1 MLKTS
6 KKISNIRKLL
16 LKYNIDYYLIP
27 HSDEYQNEFLPNYSK
42 RLEWISDFTG
52 SAGDVI
58 IGNKKAYLFVDSR
71 YTIQA
76 DSEVNKKSYKIFN
89 YNKLTPLNLL
99 KLKKA
104 KSVGFDGE
112 ILPYNKIKLY
122 SKSLNKKT
130 KLIPLNK
137 NLIDHIWKN
146 KPKKKKSR
154 PFVLSNKF
162 SGEDAKSKVSKIIK
176 FLKNSKAD
184 YYVLTACDSISW
196 LFNLRSKD
204 IEYTPIFLSQ
214 AIVHKTGKCYIFSDC
229 ESNYKKKLKI
239 DLSFKKKKNIYSFIK
254 KNGDKKTFICDINT
268 INYNL
273 AITIKSHGKLKLQ
286 SDIVQLLKSKKNKT
300 EQRGMISSHIR
311 DGASLTKFI
320 FWLKNKVKIKKITE
334 MDAIK
339 YLDNLRKKNDNFF
352 SLSFPTIGGAG
363 SNGAIVHYRAK
374 KSTNKQIKKS
384 DLFLVDSGAQ
394 YLDGT
399 TDVTRTI
406 SFKKPRK
413 DQVDMYTRVLKGHIA
428 IASSNF
434 KYGEKGKTL
443 DTLARKYLK
452 EINCNF
458 EHSTG
463 HGVGCFLNVHESPP
477 SISQFSKISFEE
489 GMVVSNEP
497 GFYKKNHY
505 GIRIESLILSHLK
518 KGYIRFKTI
527 TMAPFEREL
536 INTKILSKKEIKW
549 IDDYHLIVKSNLLQF
564 MNESEKK
571 WLVSQTL
578 PLSIS

>member
-176 FLKNSKAD
+176 FL
-184 YYVLTACDSISW
+184 
-196 LFNLRSKD
+196 
-204 IEYTPIFLSQ
+204 
-214 AIVHKTGKCYIFSDC
+214 
-229 ESNYKKKLKI
+229 
-239 DLSFKKKKNIYSFIK
+239 
-254 KNGDKKTFICDINT
+254 
-268 INYNL
+268 
-273 AITIKSHGKLKLQ
+273 
-286 SDIVQLLKSKKNKT
+286 
-300 EQRGMISSHIR
+300 
-311 DGASLTKFI
+311 
-320 FWLKNKVKIKKITE
+320 
-334 MDAIK
+334 
-339 YLDNLRKKNDNFF
+339 
-352 SLSFPTIGGAG
+352 
-363 SNGAIVHYRAK
+363 
-374 KSTNKQIKKS
+374 
-384 DLFLVDSGAQ
+384 
-394 YLDGT
+394 
-399 TDVTRTI
+399 
-406 SFKKPRK
+406 
-413 DQVDMYTRVLKGHIA
+413 
-428 IASSNF
+428 
-434 KYGEKGKTL
+434 
-443 DTLARKYLK
+443 
-452 EINCNF
+452 
-458 EHSTG
+458 
-463 HGVGCFLNVHESPP
+463 
-477 SISQFSKISFEE
+477 
-489 GMVVSNEP
+489 
-497 GFYKKNHY
+497 
-505 GIRIESLILSHLK
+505 
-518 KGYIRFKTI
+518 
-527 TMAPFEREL
+527 
-536 INTKILSKKEIKW
+536 
-549 IDDYHLIVKSNLLQF
+549 
-564 MNESEKK
+564 
-571 WLVSQTL
+571 
-578 PLSIS
+578 